1 MNANASQLFFVVL
14 LIGRKS
20 GQSFLSQSC
29 GIESEKPITFGHSNE
44 NRRMPLNKNLL
55 VHFYNMTFSS
65 ISACSRISI

>member
-1 MNANASQLFFVVL
+1 MNANASKLFFVVL

-44 NRRMPLNKNLL
+44 NCCMPLNKGFISPLL
-55 VHFYNMTFSS
+55 
-65 ISACSRISI
+65 